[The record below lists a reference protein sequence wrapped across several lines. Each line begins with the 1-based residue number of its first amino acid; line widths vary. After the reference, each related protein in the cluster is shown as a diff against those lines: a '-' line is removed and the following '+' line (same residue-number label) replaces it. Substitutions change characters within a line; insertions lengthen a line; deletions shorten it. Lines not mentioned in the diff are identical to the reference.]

1 MYTLWHNPKI
11 VPLLYTPL
19 YVVEKLQGGADLMTP
34 GLQRGPPFPN
44 KATKGAIVA
53 IASLEAPTVP
63 MAVGTCVID
72 VSSLGSTQGMK
83 GHAVETFH
91 WAGDE
96 LWAWSNANKPG
107 RDPPASIDAWDEHA
121 EEDSNLVD
129 RTAAVDLDDDGGVSL
144 DADPTERLKAEQAQ
158 GVEGEDAPGNKNF
171 IDVVDDKELT
181 TKGKYRMYGED
192 IQRADNFQKS
202 MTPSRM
208 PFSLVYGITW
218 SRIGTNKTMVSTFRY
233 HSRLLWLCSSNPSSP
248 HTHPQERLR
257 CK

>member
-1 MYTLWHNPKI
+1 VTVYTLWHNPKI
-11 VPLLYTPL
+11 VPLLYTPM

-34 GLQRGPPFPN
+34 GLQRGPPFPK

-107 RDPPASIDAWDEHA
+107 RDPPASIDAWDEHT
-121 EEDSNLVD
+121 EEDSELVD
-129 RTAAVDLDDDGGVSL
+129 QTAAVDLDDAGGVSL
-144 DADPTERLKAEQAQ
+144 DADPTERSKAEQAQ
-158 GVEGEDAPGNKNF
+158 GVEGEDAPGNKDF

-181 TKGKYRMYGED
+181 TKGKYHMSER
-192 IQRADNFQKS
+192 I
-202 MTPSRM
+202 
-208 PFSLVYGITW
+208 FSVLT
-218 SRIGTNKTMVSTFRY
+218 TFRN
-233 HSRLLWLCSSNPSSP
+233 R
-248 HTHPQERLR
+248 
-257 CK
+257 